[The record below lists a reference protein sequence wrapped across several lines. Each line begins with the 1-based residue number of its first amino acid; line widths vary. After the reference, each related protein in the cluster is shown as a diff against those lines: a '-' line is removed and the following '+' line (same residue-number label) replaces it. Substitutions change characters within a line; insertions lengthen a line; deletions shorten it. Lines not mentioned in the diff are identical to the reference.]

1 MSEETDV
8 RKAGGVIAL
17 SIALVFGAALVQPPE
32 ASAQASRRYFG
43 AVGGVSTLSADGRSV
58 TTPGGSSVSLYNP
71 MNGPALNVFGGWA
84 LNNYVSIQGNY
95 IWNSNR
101 LTMTSTTAS
110 PGLTSFYEQDRTSS
124 HHSLFADVLV
134 YFRARGE
141 RIRPY
146 LSTGIGRVSL
156 TSTEDETLVHV
167 GTIELPPSTFDD
179 HTVVLRSAVG
189 IDVRVGRRSAI
200 RYSFSEFIGANPI
213 GRRLDPP
220 GQRGLMNFQNL
231 VGFLF
236 YF

>member
-1 MSEETDV
+1 MRTGLGSNAV
-8 RKAGGVIAL
+8 FVGVMFVA
-17 SIALVFGAALVQPPE
+17 AVFFQPAA
-32 ASAQASRRYFG
+32 ASAQESRLYFG
-43 AVGGVSTLSADGRSV
+43 ALGGASTLSADGRSV
-58 TTPGGSSVSLYNP
+58 TTPAASSVSLYDP
-71 MNGPALNVFGGWA
+71 KNGPALNLFGGWS
-84 LNNYVSIQGNY
+84 LNDYVSIQGSY

-110 PGLTSFYEQDRTSS
+110 PGLTSFYEQERTSS
-124 HHSLFADVLV
+124 QNSLFADVLV

-141 RIRPY
+141 RVRPY

-156 TSTEDETLVHV
+156 SSDAEMTRVAV
-167 GTIELPPSTFDD
+167 GPVQLPPPTFGD
-179 HTVVLRSAVG
+179 TTTVLRSAVG
-189 IDVRVGRRSAI
+189 IDVRVGARGAI

-220 GQRGLMNFQNL
+220 GRRGLMNFQNL